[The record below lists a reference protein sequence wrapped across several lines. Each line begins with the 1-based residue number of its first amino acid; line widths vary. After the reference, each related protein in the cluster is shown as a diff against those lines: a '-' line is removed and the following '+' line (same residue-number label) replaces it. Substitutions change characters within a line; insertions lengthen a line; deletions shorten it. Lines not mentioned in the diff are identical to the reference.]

1 MDEKLKSL
9 FVKVKDHYAKN
20 VIMHQT
26 DEEPKIELTRLEF
39 EDKTKTDPVFMLG
52 YRVTYKNV
60 PVGFTSVET
69 GKEVDVRYDLT
80 FGVFLG
86 LDYALTLPNAYEIVG
101 ADIKVLDTLIEKYHV
116 DSDITNDEIKNEM
129 GKQMSLDD
137 YAKEM
142 SYDLVE
148 QFKDEALNIKK
159 SNINFLRFVEV

>member
-1 MDEKLKSL
+1 MDEKLKNL
-9 FVKVKDHYAKN
+9 FVKVKDHYNKN
-20 VIMHQT
+20 IIMHQA

-60 PVGFTSVET
+60 PVGFISVET

-116 DSDITNDEIKNEM
+116 DSDITNAEIKNEM
-129 GKQMSLDD
+129 GKQMSLED

-142 SYDLVE
+142 SYNLVE
-148 QFKDEALNIKK
+148 QFKDEALNITK
-159 SNINFLRFVEV
+159 SDINFLRFVEV